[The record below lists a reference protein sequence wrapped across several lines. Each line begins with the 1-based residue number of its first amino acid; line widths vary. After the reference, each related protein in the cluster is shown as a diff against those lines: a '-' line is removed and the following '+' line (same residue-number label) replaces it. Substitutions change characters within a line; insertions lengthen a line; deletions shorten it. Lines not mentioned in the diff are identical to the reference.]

1 MSKVVFITGAS
12 SGIGLASAKM
22 LLGEGHIV
30 YGAARRPQNMT
41 ELEKLGGRII
51 KLDVTDRGA
60 IKVAVD
66 RIVAE
71 QGRIDVLLNNAGYG
85 MFGAVEDVSLA
96 DAKRQFDVNVFA
108 LAEVTKAVIP
118 IMREKNCGKIINISS
133 MGGKMHTPL
142 GGWYHSSKYAVE
154 GLSDCMRFELKQFGI
169 DVVLIEPGAI
179 NSAWYDIM
187 LKNLKSTA
195 DNSHYKN
202 YIDSYE
208 KYVVTN
214 RKYFSKTD
222 IVAKVVCKVIKSRN
236 PRARYSVGFM
246 AKPSILLYKLLPSKV
261 YDSALRL
268 IFK

>member
-1 MSKVVFITGAS
+1 MEKVIFITGAS

-22 LLGEGHIV
+22 LLKEGHIV
-30 YGAARRPQNMT
+30 YGAARRLENMA
-41 ELEKLGGRII
+41 EIEQLGGRTI
-51 KLDVTDRGA
+51 KLDVTDSDA
-60 IKVAVD
+60 IKLAVD

-85 MFGAVEDVSLA
+85 MFGAVEDVSLTE
-96 DAKRQFDVNVFA
+96 AKRQFDVNVFA
-108 LAEVTKAVIP
+108 LAEVTKAVAP
-118 IMREKNCGKIINISS
+118 VMRENKSGKIINISS

-187 LKNLKSTA
+187 LNNLKSTA
-195 DNSHYKN
+195 KNSHYTN
-202 YIDSYE
+202 YINAYE
-208 KYVVTN
+208 KYVVAN
-214 RKYFSKTD
+214 RKHFSKTD
-222 IVAKVVCKVIKSRN
+222 AVAKAVCKAIKSRS
-236 PRARYSVGFM
+236 PHARYSVGFM
-246 AKPSILLYKLLPSKV
+246 AKPSIILYKLLPSKV
-261 YDSALRL
+261 YDSVLRL